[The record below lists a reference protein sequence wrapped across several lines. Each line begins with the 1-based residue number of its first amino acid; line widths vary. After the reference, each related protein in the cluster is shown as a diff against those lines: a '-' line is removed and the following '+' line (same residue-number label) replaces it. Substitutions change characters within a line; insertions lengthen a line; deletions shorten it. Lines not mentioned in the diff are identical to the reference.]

1 MKQKLLYERKE
12 RRAKRTRA
20 KLHGT
25 AATPRLSVFRSNKFI
40 YAQLIDDEAMKTL
53 ASVSSRELVKGKKVK
68 IDAAKLVGEEI
79 AKKAKG
85 LKIEGVIF
93 DRGAYR
99 YHGRVKALAEA
110 TREAGLKI

>member
-25 AATPRLSVFRSNKFI
+25 QAIPRLSVFRSNKFI

-53 ASVSSRELVKGKKVK
+53 ASVSSRDLLKGKKAK
-68 IDAAKLVGEEI
+68 IDAAKLVGDEI
-79 AKKAKG
+79 AKKAKE
-85 LKIEGVIF
+85 LKLAGVIF

-110 TREAGLKI
+110 AREAGLKI